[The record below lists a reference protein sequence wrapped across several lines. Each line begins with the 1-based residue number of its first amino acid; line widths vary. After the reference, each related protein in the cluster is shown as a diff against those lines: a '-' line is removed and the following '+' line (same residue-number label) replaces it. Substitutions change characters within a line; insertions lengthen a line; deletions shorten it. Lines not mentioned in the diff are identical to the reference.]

1 MLTDVEIPAER
12 LLDEQAPLSKQDLAA
27 CRASLGALQWLAV
40 QTQPLLC
47 GRCNILLSEF
57 IKKNDTMAHAME
69 IQKMIGEVRQSP
81 SDLKFFKLKK
91 AKTWR
96 DASSPLQT
104 RHT

>member
-57 IKKNDTMAHAME
+57 IKKKRHNGTCHGDSE
-69 IQKMIGEVRQSP
+69 
-81 SDLKFFKLKK
+81 DD
-91 AKTWR
+91 WR
-96 DASSPLQT
+96 SAAISK
-104 RHT
+104 